1 MLEIDGRYGGQIK
14 AWVDGVPFERGAE
27 DQAHNVAGLPFV
39 FKHVAVMPD
48 VHAGYGAAVGSVIP
62 TKDAVIPYAV
72 GVDIGCGM
80 MAVRTTLTA
89 SQLPD
94 NLSAMRSAIERAVPH
109 GGPGAKGSWQEPGRH
124 GIPNSIMRAWI
135 DSGLEARFK
144 KLCDKHP
151 ILENSNNVTQLGS
164 LGGGN
169 HFIEVCIQTDQ
180 GTTDPNVWV
189 MLHSGSRG
197 VGNVIGNYFIEKA
210 KNALAK
216 RHVRPQDENLAW
228 LEVGEQDFDDYIE
241 AVGWAQ
247 DFARLNRDMMM
258 IRVLKA
264 LREFVPAFKT
274 DKEAV
279 NCHHNYVN
287 KERHFGEDIFV
298 TRKGA
303 VSAQKDEL
311 GIIPGSMGA
320 KSFIVR
326 GKGHADAFCSCSHGA
341 GRVMSRSAAKKL
353 VSLDEHVAATQGVE
367 CRKDEGVIDETP
379 KAYKPIELVMAAQEE
394 MVEIV
399 ATLKQVLCVKG

>member
-1 MLEIDGRYGGQIK
+1 MDGRYGGKIK
-14 AWVDGVPFERGAE
+14 AWTDGVAFEEGARE
-27 DQAHNVAGLPFV
+27 QAHNVAALPFIHE
-39 FKHVAVMPD
+39 HVAIMPD
-48 VHAGYGAAVGSVIP
+48 THKGYGAAVGSVIP
-62 TKDAVIPYAV
+62 TKGAIIPYAV

-89 SQLPD
+89 SDLPD
-94 NLSAMRSAIERAVPH
+94 TLAPLRSAIERAVPH
-109 GGPGAKGSWQEPGRH
+109 GGPGIKGGWQEQGRH
-124 GIPNSIMRAWI
+124 GIPASIMSAWI

-144 KLCDKHP
+144 KLCAKHP
-151 ILENSNNVTQLGS
+151 TLETSNNVVQLGS

-169 HFIEVCIQTDQ
+169 HFIEICLDTEQT
-180 GTTDPNVWV
+180 VWV

-197 VGNVIGNYFIEKA
+197 VGNVIGTLFINKA
-210 KNALAK
+210 KEMLVR
-216 RHVRPQDENLAW
+216 RHINPLDQNLAW
-228 LEVGEQDFDDYIE
+228 LEEGEPEFTDYVE

-247 DFARLNRDMMM
+247 DFARVNREMMM
-258 IRVLKA
+258 LRVLKT
-264 LREFVPAFKT
+264 LREFVPPFKT

-287 KERHFGEDIFV
+287 KEHHFGADVFV

-303 VSAQKDEL
+303 VSAQKGEL

-341 GRVMSRSAAKKL
+341 GRVLSRGAAKREITLEDHAK
-353 VSLDEHVAATQGVE
+353 ATEGVE
-367 CRKDEGVIDETP
+367 CRKDIDVIDESP
-379 KAYKPIELVMAAQEE
+379 KAYKDIDLVMAAQSD

-399 ATLKQVLCVKG
+399 ATLKQILCVKG

>member
-1 MLEIDGRYGGQIK
+1 MLDIDGRYGGKIK
-14 AWVDGVPFERGAE
+14 AWTDGVAFEQGAR
-27 DQAHNVAGLPFV
+27 DQADNVAEMPFV

-89 SQLPD
+89 SDLPD
-94 NLSAMRSAIERAVPH
+94 NLAPMRTAIEVTVPH
-109 GGPGAKGSWQEPGRH
+109 GGPGNHGSWKEPGRH
-124 GIPNSIMRAWI
+124 GIPNSIMKAWI
-135 DSGLEARFK
+135 DSGLEARFQ
-144 KLCDKHP
+144 KLCEKHP
-151 ILENSNNVTQLGS
+151 PLADSNNVTQLGS

-169 HFIEVCIQTDQ
+169 HFIEVCIDTEQR
-180 GTTDPNVWV
+180 VWV

-197 VGNVIGNYFIEKA
+197 VGNVIGTYFISKA
-210 KNALAK
+210 KEMLVK
-216 RHVRPQDENLAW
+216 RGFKPKDSNLAW
-228 LEVGEQDFDDYIE
+228 LEVGEQEFDDYVE

-247 DFARLNRDMMM
+247 EFAKLNREMMM

-264 LREFVPAFKT
+264 FREFVPPFKT

-287 KERHFGEDIFV
+287 KERHFDTDVFV

-303 VSAQKDEL
+303 VSAQKGEL

-326 GKGHADAFCSCSHGA
+326 GLGHADAFCSCSHGA
-341 GRVMSRSAAKKL
+341 GRVMSRTKAKAL
-353 VSLDEHVAATQGVE
+353 ITIDDHAEATKGVE
-367 CRKDEGVIDETP
+367 CRKDASVIDESP
-379 KAYKPIELVMAAQEE
+379 KAYKDIDLVMAAQTDL
-394 MVEIV
+394 VEIV
-399 ATLKQVLCVKG
+399 ATLKQLLCVKG